1 MEGADLL
8 MNLKKKHS
16 FDGKSVTSYVS
27 SASSRSS
34 KKSYGNNKI
43 EVDIEDVESL
53 SSSSVSSRSRKS
65 SKRGYKDNRKSHD
78 SRRYQSSETSSS
90 VLNSDDDDETA
101 SMISTISSNK
111 YNTKKMSSEEIL
123 KYKRELL
130 YQFDRLESK
139 GVRIPRK
146 FNMSSDIDEMKNE
159 LDRLKNDRE
168 IDISIKFQR
177 RMMMAIITGTEFVNN
192 KFNPFDF
199 KLDGWSESV
208 NDSIDDYNDIF
219 EQLHEKYKG
228 KSKMPPEL
236 KLLFMLGGSA
246 FMFHLSNTLLK
257 SSMPGM
263 EQVMKQNPDLMKQFA
278 SATVNSMAQ
287 NNPSQ
292 MNSGFGGIISGL
304 FGGGG
309 GPSALGSLF
318 GMGGGG
324 NVAPVQQMR
333 GPTNVD
339 DILQEI
345 DESRKRNNMNN
356 DNDRIEVM
364 STISGS
370 EMTELPDDASVS
382 GIFPRKG
389 KRTLNI

>member
-8 MNLKKKHS
+8 MNLKKKHFS
-16 FDGKSVTSYVS
+16 DDDSVSNAS
-27 SASSRSS
+27 SQSSRTSRSS
-34 KKSYGNNKI
+34 RASRKSNI
-43 EVDIEDVESL
+43 IVDIGDVESV
-53 SSSSVSSRSRKS
+53 VSSRKS
-65 SKRGYKDNRKSHD
+65 SVKYHRRSRAASVASDVSITD
-78 SRRYQSSETSSS
+78 SDDASTVVSTSSS
-90 VLNSDDDDETA
+90 
-101 SMISTISSNK
+101 K
-111 YNTKKMSSEEIL
+111 KFNTKKMTQEEIL

-130 YQFDRLESK
+130 YQFDRLENK

-146 FNMSSDIDEMKNE
+146 FNMSSDIDEMKHE
-159 LDRLKNDRE
+159 LDRLKNDRD
-168 IDISIKFQR
+168 IDISVKFQR
-177 RMMMAIITGTEFVNN
+177 RMMMAIITGTEFVNSR
-192 KFNPFDF
+192 FNPFDF
-199 KLDGWSESV
+199 KLDGWSENV

-292 MNSGFGGIISGL
+292 MSSGFGGILSGL

-309 GPSALGSLF
+309 GGLGSIF

-324 NVAPVQQMR
+324 GSGNLKPSQQMK
-333 GPTNVD
+333 GPSNVD
-339 DILQEI
+339 DILHEI
-345 DESRKRNNMNN
+345 DESRKRNQNHN
-356 DNDRIEVM
+356 DNDRMEAM

-370 EMTELPDDASVS
+370 DMTELPDDASVS
-382 GIFPRKG
+382 GIFPKRGG

>member
-8 MNLKKKHS
+8 MNLKNKYTTDDDTK
-16 FDGKSVTSYVS
+16 S
-27 SASSRSS
+27 SASSKSSVYSKRS
-34 KKSYGNNKI
+34 NI
-43 EVDIEDVESL
+43 IVDIKDADSD
-53 SSSSVSSRSRKS
+53 SDVSSRKSRKNKKHTRAPSSVYSDSSSDVSESTVCSSIS
-65 SKRGYKDNRKSHD
+65 SK
-78 SRRYQSSETSSS
+78 
-90 VLNSDDDDETA
+90 
-101 SMISTISSNK
+101 K
-111 YNTKKMSSEEIL
+111 YNTKKMSQEELL

-130 YQFDRLESK
+130 YQFDRLENK

-159 LDRLKNDRE
+159 LERLKNDR
-168 IDISIKFQR
+168 DMDVSVKFQR
-177 RMMMAIITGTEFVNN
+177 RMMMALVTGAEFVNG

-199 KLDGWSESV
+199 KLDGWSENV

-257 SSMPGM
+257 SNMPGL

-292 MNSGFGGIISGL
+292 MGSGFGGIISGL

-309 GPSALGSLF
+309 GGLGSLF

-324 NVAPVQQMR
+324 GGSQKQNAPMQPMQPMR

-345 DESRKRNNMNN
+345 NESRKMNN
-356 DNDRIEVM
+356 DNDRLEVM

-370 EMTELPDDASVS
+370 EMTEIPDDASVS
-382 GIFPRKG
+382 GIFPKRG

>member
-8 MNLKKKHS
+8 MNLKKKHFS
-16 FDGKSVTSYVS
+16 DDDSVSNAS
-27 SASSRSS
+27 SQSSRTSRSS
-34 KKSYGNNKI
+34 RASRKSNI
-43 EVDIEDVESL
+43 IVDIGDVESV
-53 SSSSVSSRSRKS
+53 VSSRKS
-65 SKRGYKDNRKSHD
+65 SAKYHRRSRAASVASDVSITD
-78 SRRYQSSETSSS
+78 SDDASTVVSTSSS
-90 VLNSDDDDETA
+90 
-101 SMISTISSNK
+101 K
-111 YNTKKMSSEEIL
+111 KFNTKKMTQEEIL

-130 YQFDRLESK
+130 YQFDRLENK

-146 FNMSSDIDEMKNE
+146 FNMSSDIDEMKHE
-159 LDRLKNDRE
+159 LERLKNDRD
-168 IDISIKFQR
+168 IDISVKFQR
-177 RMMMAIITGTEFVNN
+177 RMMMAIITGTEFVNSR
-192 KFNPFDF
+192 FNPFDF
-199 KLDGWSESV
+199 KLDGWSENV

-292 MNSGFGGIISGL
+292 MSSGFGGILSGL

-309 GPSALGSLF
+309 GGLGSIF

-324 NVAPVQQMR
+324 GSGNLKPSQQMK
-333 GPTNVD
+333 GPSNVD
-339 DILQEI
+339 DILHEI
-345 DESRKRNNMNN
+345 DESRKRNQNHN
-356 DNDRIEVM
+356 DNDRMEAM

-370 EMTELPDDASVS
+370 DMTELPDDASVS
-382 GIFPRKG
+382 GIFPKRGG

>member
-16 FDGKSVTSYVS
+16 MDSVSTTSS
-27 SASSRSS
+27 KSSRSS
-34 KKSYGNNKI
+34 KKSNI
-43 EVDIEDVESL
+43 IVDIDDGDTSSVVSSRKSGRHSRRRSKAPSSVYSDTSSEVSDES
-53 SSSSVSSRSRKS
+53 SIGSSVSS
-65 SKRGYKDNRKSHD
+65 KR
-78 SRRYQSSETSSS
+78 
-90 VLNSDDDDETA
+90 
-101 SMISTISSNK
+101 
-111 YNTKKMSSEEIL
+111 YNTKKMSQEEIL

-130 YQFDRLESK
+130 YQFDRLENK

-159 LDRLKNDRE
+159 LERLKNDR
-168 IDISIKFQR
+168 DMDVSVKFQR
-177 RMMMAIITGTEFVNN
+177 RMMMALVTGAEFVNG

-257 SSMPGM
+257 SNMPGL

-278 SATVNSMAQ
+278 SATVNSMSQ

-292 MNSGFGGIISGL
+292 MSSGFGGIISGL

-309 GPSALGSLF
+309 GGLGSLF

-324 NVAPVQQMR
+324 GSQQQSAQSMQSMQPMQPMR

-345 DESRKRNNMNN
+345 NESRKMNN
-356 DNDRIEVM
+356 DNDRLEVM

-370 EMTELPDDASVS
+370 EMTEIPDDASVS
-382 GIFPRKG
+382 GIFPKKG